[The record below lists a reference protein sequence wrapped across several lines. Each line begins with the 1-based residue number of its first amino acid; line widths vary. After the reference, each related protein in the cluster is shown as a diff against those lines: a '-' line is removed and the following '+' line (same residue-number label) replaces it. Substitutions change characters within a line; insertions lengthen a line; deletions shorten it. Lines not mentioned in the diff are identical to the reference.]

1 MLTITLLSLF
11 LSSVSAAAIGGSQQP
26 LLQDGMN
33 PALDHA
39 DQAGFQRFAIEVMS
53 EPVFRLHHHA
63 AKALLGDQSYI
74 ILRRGEIWQR
84 QFDVWQYL
92 KKQNLD
98 CREWMQMG
106 FSRDNGRHIFMSGGR
121 IFDADPERVPQE
133 VITALQDLEDQ
144 DHKNRIEMRRQNF
157 CNATQTDDDHS
168 KMSFDDRLNEG
179 RAAHDNTWMVTIPD
193 EYLQYQISEAELD
206 NMWRAKE
213 EQDKK
218 DILAGKLSVR
228 NVEMPDLRECKRVKG
243 M

>member
-1 MLTITLLSLF
+1 MLTIALLSLL
-11 LSSVSAAAIGGSQQP
+11 LSSVSAVAIGEPQQP
-26 LLQDGMN
+26 LVKDGMN
-33 PALDHA
+33 LTLDHA
-39 DQAGFQRFAIEVMS
+39 DQAGFQKFPIETMS

-63 AKALLGDQSYI
+63 AKALLGDKSYI

-168 KMSFDDRLNEG
+168 KMSFDDRLNEE
-179 RAAHDNTWMVTIPD
+179 RAAHDNSWMVTIPD
-193 EYLQYQISEAELD
+193 EYLQYQISEVVID
-206 NMWRAKE
+206 DMWRAQE
-213 EQDKK
+213 EHERKNN
-218 DILAGKLSVR
+218 LAGKLSVR
-228 NVEMPDLRECKRVKG
+228 NVEMPDLRKCEKFKG